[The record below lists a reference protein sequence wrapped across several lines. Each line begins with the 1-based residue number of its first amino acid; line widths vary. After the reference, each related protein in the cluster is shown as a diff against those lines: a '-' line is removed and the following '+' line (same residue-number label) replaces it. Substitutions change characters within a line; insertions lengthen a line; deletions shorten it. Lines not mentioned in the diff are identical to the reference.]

1 MNDIKTA
8 MNIQKVSVIIPVYNE
23 ERAIESLHEDLT
35 AVLEKINKKYEIIY
49 VDDCSQDNSLNVL
62 NKIFKTKESAKL
74 ALFCAGMAFSAVSA
88 SNLAS
93 YFGVNI

>member
-1 MNDIKTA
+1 MQVHGILKGQLLLK
-8 MNIQKVSVIIPVYNE
+8 IQYVAAAAIPATY
-23 ERAIESLHEDLT
+23 AFS
-35 AVLEKINKKYEIIY
+35 
-49 VDDCSQDNSLNVL
+49 NVL

-74 ALFCAGMAFSAVSA
+74 ALFCEGMAFSAVSA